1 MKCPK
6 CGYLG
11 FETVDRCRNCGYDFS
26 LTPDKPDAE
35 LTLRESKEAA
45 TPLSDL
51 EIAAAP
57 ASTDVPFGEP
67 ASGAGKS
74 SLDLDRLIGVSE
86 DAQLQRSESIINR
99 PLERTLDGPRT
110 LPSFEEGTPLLD
122 AVERASEGGS
132 RTVTPNL
139 PLFGG
144 EPSER
149 AERRAD
155 MQEESAFVA
164 PPRPAGPPLAVRRAT
179 PEVTRPKNRAPRPA
193 RPDEPPLKF
202 PVDVSIASRSGGGPF
217 GAATDV
223 VVPSVEAASSVARLA
238 AAIIDVILLV
248 GICGAVFYLTMRLA
262 DLPLEQYRVLPIV
275 PMSAFLILIVLGY
288 LIAFTAAGGQTI
300 GKMATRIRVV
310 GEEGGPVD
318 VSGAVLRVTGTAVN
332 IATLGIA
339 WLPALFSED
348 GRSLADR
355 IAHTRV
361 VRA

>member
-26 LTPDKPDAE
+26 LTPDRPDAE
-35 LTLRESKEAA
+35 LPLRQGKE
-45 TPLSDL
+45 TPPPISDL

-57 ASTDVPFGEP
+57 VPSDGPFADP
-67 ASGAGKS
+67 ALNAGKS
-74 SLDLDRLIGVSE
+74 SLDLDRLIGAPE
-86 DAQLQRSESIINR
+86 DIPIQRPEPTIDR
-99 PLERTLDGPRT
+99 PRS

-122 AVERASEGGS
+122 AVERAAQDPES

-144 EPSER
+144 EPTDR
-149 AERRAD
+149 LGRR
-155 MQEESAFVA
+155 QEEPAFVA
-164 PPRPAGPPLAVRRAT
+164 TPRPAGPPLAVRRAT
-179 PEVTRPKNRAPRPA
+179 PEVTRPKNRAPRHA
-193 RPDEPPLKF
+193 RPDAPPLSF
-202 PVDVSIASRSGGGPF
+202 PVDVSIAPRSGGGPF
-217 GAATDV
+217 GSAADV
-223 VVPSVEAASSVARLA
+223 IPSLQAASSVARVA
-238 AAIIDVILLV
+238 AAIIDIILLV
-248 GICGAVFYLTMRLA
+248 GICGTVLYLTLRLA

-300 GKMATRIRVV
+300 GKMATRIRVI
-310 GEEGGPVD
+310 GDDGGPVD
-318 VSGAVLRVTGTAVN
+318 VSGAVLRVAGTAVN

-339 WLPALFSED
+339 WLPALFSQD

-355 IAHTRV
+355 LAHTRV